1 MPRKRFSQHFLFDPS
16 ILRRM
21 IDAAQVTSED
31 TVLEIGPGPGRLT
44 RLLAES
50 AGRVIAVEID
60 RDLHAKLKAEL
71 SGFPNLE
78 LVSGDILRYPLESIT
93 GPFKVVAN
101 VPYHISTP
109 IIFRLLEHREHLV
122 SMTLTL
128 QREVA
133 QRIAARP
140 GGKDYGILS
149 LMVQYHGRAVIKF
162 PIPRGAFRPVPR
174 VDSACLHVDILPE
187 PAVAVRDPAL
197 FSRVVRTAFSTR
209 RKTMLNA
216 LKQAFPDAETAL
228 NAAGVDPSRRPE
240 TLGMEEFG
248 RIADCLAVHF
258 ENG

>member
-1 MPRKRFSQHFLFDPS
+1 
-16 ILRRM
+16 M
-21 IDAAQVTSED
+21 ITAASVTAED

-50 AGRVIAVEID
+50 AGRVIAIEID
-60 RDLHAKLKAEL
+60 RNLYWKLKSEL
-71 SGFPNLE
+71 SGYRNLE
-78 LVSGDILRYPLESIT
+78 LVSGDILRYPLEDIA

-109 IIFRLLEHREHLV
+109 IIFRLLEHRERLV

-140 GGKDYGILS
+140 GGKDYGVLS
-149 LMVQYHGRAVIKF
+149 LMVQYHGRARVMF

-187 PAVAVRDPAL
+187 PAVSVRDPAL

-216 LKQAFPDAETAL
+216 LKKAFPDAEAAL
-228 NAAGVDPSRRPE
+228 HASGVDPSRRPE
-240 TLGMEEFG
+240 TLDMDEFG
-248 RIADCLAVHF
+248 RIADCLVAHF

>member
-140 GGKDYGILS
+140 GGKDYGVLS